1 MNKAKKVIIVG
12 SAYPLRG
19 GIATFNER
27 MSRAFSERG
36 YISILYNYTL
46 QYPGFL
52 FPGRTQYTKEP
63 PPQTLLIKNR
73 VNSVWPLNWIRVGR
87 EIRRENPDY
96 VILRYWMPFFGP
108 CLGTIA
114 RIVKK
119 NKRIR
124 IIALVDNII
133 PHESTILDKL
143 FIRYFLRPVNRFVTL
158 SATVLSELNSFGRQ
172 EHALFTP
179 HPLYDN
185 FGSTIP
191 RDEACAQLAIDS
203 SGVNLLFFGFIR
215 AYKGLDIL
223 LYALHE
229 VLQSHPDVKLMIVG
243 EFYDDRE
250 KYIELIDRLHLNPHI
265 YLFDRYV
272 DSSEVN
278 QYFCAADLIVQPYK
292 TASQSGVS
300 QIAYH
305 FNKPMVVTNVGA
317 LPDMVPDGKAGYVT
331 EVNANA
337 VARAITDFIAH
348 PDRDSFTRHIRM
360 EKKKYSWD
368 LFIDKLIALAE
379 A

>member
-52 FPGRTQYTKEP
+52 FPGKTQYTEEP
-63 PPQTLLIKNR
+63 PPQALLIKNR

-114 RIVKK
+114 RIVKR

-191 RDEACAQLAIDS
+191 RDQACTQLGIDS

-223 LYALHE
+223 LHALHA
-229 VLQSHPDVKLMIVG
+229 VVQSHPDVKLMIVG